1 MSLHHLKG
9 PHSYYQVK
17 PWLKAEARQPAVM
30 GTETLWVAVALMKS
44 ITVLHVLLSDPEVP
58 TSQAWPRWSDQEAEW
73 LDTKAPRIVTELL
86 PERGAPSQAS
96 PMWLPK
102 FVHSLHNC
110 TGQPTGKPQSRQICL
125 HLTHRL
131 CPKSSSFCSATLG
144 TIPRP
149 GTPSLLALT
158 CRCLARWVV
167 SSRLRAHGP
176 ILQIDQS
183 TGSVSQLCHPS
194 VSASSQSSGQM
205 SLLPGD
211 SE

>member
-1 MSLHHLKG
+1 MGHLQSWGGGGRRHQHRPPLLEEFHQLSSILPEFCSELVSVPGTPVMSLHHLKG

-17 PWLKAEARQPAVM
+17 PWLKAEARQPAVT
-30 GTETLWVAVALMKS
+30 GTEMLWVAVALMKS

-131 CPKSSSFCSATLG
+131 CPKSCSA
-144 TIPRP
+144 
-149 GTPSLLALT
+149 A
-158 CRCLARWVV
+158 
-167 SSRLRAHGP
+167 
-176 ILQIDQS
+176 
-183 TGSVSQLCHPS
+183 
-194 VSASSQSSGQM
+194 VSAQQPWEQFQGLAPPLS
-205 SLLPGD
+205 
-211 SE
+211 